1 MHKEEMTL
9 FPGLTRREFLKFCG
23 WLAAVIGVGEAAVP
37 DIAAALE
44 KLAKRPAVVWS
55 LFQECLG

>member
-1 MHKEEMTL
+1 MSEEEMSV
-9 FPGLTRREFLKFCG
+9 FPRLTRRDFLKFCG
-23 WLAAVIGVGEAAVP
+23 AIGVLIGAGEMAAP

-44 KLAKRPAVVWS
+44 KLAKRPSVVWS